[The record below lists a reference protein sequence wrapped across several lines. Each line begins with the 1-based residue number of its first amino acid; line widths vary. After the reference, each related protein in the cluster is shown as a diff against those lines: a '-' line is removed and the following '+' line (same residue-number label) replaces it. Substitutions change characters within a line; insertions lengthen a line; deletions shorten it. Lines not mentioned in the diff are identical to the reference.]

1 MCHVAQGSQCRV
13 RFRGKIAQC
22 QCRLKKRHLENLFVV
37 PKGILPEEFPRDAV
51 VFPEPE
57 DLHESQRW
65 LLVGAAVA

>member
-1 MCHVAQGSQCRV
+1 MLAEKRYVNLPV
-13 RFRGKIAQC
+13 
-22 QCRLKKRHLENLFVV
+22 KKQRHLENLFVV

>member
-1 MCHVAQGSQCRV
+1 MSADVSGKTLREFTRTRKCH
-13 RFRGKIAQC
+13 
-22 QCRLKKRHLENLFVV
+22 LKQRHLENLFVV